1 MAKELHQK
9 LGSMEYDGLITSLTP
24 PVRVEGGVIAKLTA
38 ATVYK
43 RGTLLAKSAKDGLLH
58 ILGEKPPEPASGE
71 TADTYTPDCILC
83 DDTEVGTEEDTPVEV
98 YAAGCFDPQKVTLA
112 DGYTMTQADKD
123 KLRAYSIVFK
133 AASSA
138 E

>member
-9 LGSMEYDGLITSLTP
+9 LGSMEYDGLITGLTP
-24 PVRVEGGVIAKLTA
+24 PIRVDGGVIAKMA
-38 ATVYK
+38 APTLLK
-43 RGTLLAKSAKDGLLH
+43 RGTLLGKGDTGLFSVYDGT
-58 ILGEKPPEPASGE
+58 G
-71 TADTYTPDCILC
+71 TPDCILC
-83 DDTEVGTEEDTPVEV
+83 DDTEVGTEADIPVEV

-123 KLRAYSIVFK
+123 RLRAYSIVFK

>member
-9 LGSMEYDGLITSLTP
+9 LGSMEYDGLITGLTP
-24 PVRVEGGVIAKLTA
+24 PIRVDGGIIAKMA
-38 ATVYK
+38 APTLLK
-43 RGTLLAKSAKDGLLH
+43 RGTLLGKAGTGLLAAYD
-58 ILGEKPPEPASGE
+58 GTG
-71 TADTYTPDCILC
+71 TPDCILC
-83 DDTEVGTEEDTPVEV
+83 DDTEVGTEADILVEV

>member
-9 LGSMEYDGLITSLTP
+9 LGSMEYDGLITGLTP
-24 PVRVEGGVIAKLTA
+24 PIRVDGGVIAKMA
-38 ATVYK
+38 APTLLK
-43 RGTLLAKSAKDGLLH
+43 RGTLLGKAGTGLLAAYD
-58 ILGEKPPEPASGE
+58 GTG
-71 TADTYTPDCILC
+71 TPDCILC
-83 DDTEVGTEEDTPVEV
+83 DDTEVGTEADIPVEV

>member
-24 PVRVEGGVIAKLTA
+24 PVRVEGGAIAKMA
-38 ATVYK
+38 APALLK
-43 RGTLLAKSAKDGLLH
+43 RGTLLGKGDTGLLSVYD
-58 ILGEKPPEPASGE
+58 GTG
-71 TADTYTPDCILC
+71 TPDCILC
-83 DDTEVGTEEDTPVEV
+83 DDTEVGTEDDTPVEV

>member
-24 PVRVEGGVIAKLTA
+24 PVRVDGGIIAKMA
-38 ATVYK
+38 APTLLK
-43 RGTLLAKSAKDGLLH
+43 RGTLLGKADTGLLSVYD
-58 ILGEKPPEPASGE
+58 GTG
-71 TADTYTPDCILC
+71 TPDCILC
-83 DDTEVGTEEDTPVEV
+83 DDTEVGTEEDAPVEV